1 MKNGKSFA
9 LKKKFLKQLMT
20 RKEFC
25 LEGDFFAENSLSLL
39 KRKTNTREGL
49 AFIML
54 IVDA

>member
-25 LEGDFFAENSLSLL
+25 LEGDFFAENSLILL